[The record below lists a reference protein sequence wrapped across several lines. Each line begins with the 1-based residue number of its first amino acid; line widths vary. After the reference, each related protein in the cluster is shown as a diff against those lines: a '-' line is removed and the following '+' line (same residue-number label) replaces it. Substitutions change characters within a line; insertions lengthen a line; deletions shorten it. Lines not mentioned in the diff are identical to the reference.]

1 MMSFDV
7 HKWRRDHLLTEDS
20 NTSSTEFEPTKLKF
34 KFNEY
39 KPFDAET
46 MKMHYN
52 KHYTGYTENLN
63 KAIKDENIPVIFDED
78 MGGIRR
84 ILNSVSQYSDTI
96 RDNGGGYFNH
106 TLFFNGLNPEHKG
119 KIEEGRLQE
128 LIIEQFKS
136 MDKFQAAFKEA
147 ALAHFGSG
155 WCWLMFDKGQFY
167 ITTTANQDNPYMD
180 VVYAPGDVIIALD
193 LWEHSYYLKYK
204 NDRGKYID
212 DFFKLVCYEVAS
224 NRLHRAE
231 QRLTY

>member
-1 MMSFDV
+1 MSFDV
-7 HKWRRDHLLTEDS
+7 YRWRREHLLKEAAQP
-20 NTSSTEFEPTKLKF
+20 EFEVIKLKF
-34 KFNEY
+34 KFDEY

-52 KHYTGYTENLN
+52 KHFKGYTEKLN
-63 KAIKDENIPVIFDED
+63 KAIKDENIPVAFDEH

-96 RDNGGGYFNH
+96 RNNGGGYFNH
-106 TLFFNGLNPEHKG
+106 TLFFNGLNPDHKG
-119 KIEEGRLQE
+119 KIEEGRLKE
-128 LIIEQFKS
+128 LLDEQFGS
-136 MDKFQAAFKEA
+136 MDKLQAEFKEA

-155 WCWLMFDKGQFY
+155 WCWLMFDKGRFY
-167 ITTTANQDNPYMD
+167 ITTTTNQDNPYMD
-180 VVYAPGDVIIALD
+180 VVYAPGDIIIALD

-212 DFFKLVCYEVAS
+212 DFFKLVCWEMAAD
-224 NRLHRAE
+224 RLHRAE